1 QHARSSSAQLPV
13 RRCAARPRRLIE
25 RGPAIVDFIRR
36 AAGQDALRS
45 PLCDQQTPAAVF
57 DDNGEAPALEV
68 EGDLVNLPVSV
79 DDPAALENRLVQR
92 TLDAGLMGAVDEGE
106 GQRPL
111 R

>member
-1 QHARSSSAQLPV
+1 MMRFFCAGETRAKTVACSAAPSS
-13 RRCAARPRRLIE
+13 AARPLSTSY
-25 RGPAIVDFIRR
+25 AV
-36 AAGQDALRS
+36 
-45 PLCDQQTPAAVF
+45 QQAKTPSGAPPAAVF

-106 GQRPL
+106 GQRP
-111 R
+111 